1 MMTLTDNEVRKMR
14 ECLGT
19 ARAELLHPTRRN
31 RAYNAIDR
39 ADVVLSRAERRG
51 SSQLRSIAMTS
62 VPGWAPR
69 VIVSIPDVGDV
80 ELVEQ

>member
-1 MMTLTDNEVRKMR
+1 MTLTDNELCKMR
-14 ECLGT
+14 ENLST

-39 ADVVLSRAERRG
+39 ADVVLSRAERRA
-51 SSQLRSIAMTS
+51 SSQMRSIAMAG